1 MRILK
6 VFVLG
11 IIFLSPCAHA
21 DEGMWL
27 LSQLSKSTYKTMSA
41 MGLQLPYNQLYSA
54 KNPSLKDA
62 IVSFG
67 GFCSGVVVSSDG
79 LVFTNHHCGLSSVQQ
94 HSSAEH
100 NYLDNGFVAHSLK
113 EELPNPELFVRFLL
127 YTKDVTKNVMKVVK
141 PKMTESQR
149 NIAID
154 SIRSVIAHQVADKD
168 STLTAD
174 VDAYYGGSEYC
185 LSVYRTFTDVRL
197 VFAPPASV
205 GQFGWDTD
213 NWMWPRHTG
222 DFCVFRIYAGKD
234 NLPADYSPDNVPYH
248 PAYVAPISLSGYQ
261 EGDFSMTLGYPGSTE
276 RYLSSFGVDEMDKN
290 TRQSMID
297 VRGVKL
303 AIWKKAMDENQLIHI
318 AYASKYSESSNYWKN
333 SIGMN
338 KAVEKLNILESRRKI
353 ESVLQQWI
361 AQHKEEQSHINMLS
375 ELAEAYKQRAAVN
388 RAQAY
393 YAESFFNG
401 PELIQFAMQIMN
413 FDFNAG
419 DKQVKAGLE
428 DIVSQYKNYNATL
441 DKKVFKALL
450 KEYECSVDTAFLPDI
465 YKSIKKDYVSADA
478 FIDSLY
484 AKTELKSLKG
494 LQSFLNRDS
503 TYDIMKDPA
512 ILLSTDLMVKYLE
525 MGYAVYKP
533 NTIID
538 KDERELTSALR
549 RMNYEQHYYPD
560 ANSTMRM
567 SYGSIC
573 SYNPKDGV
581 KYNYFTTAQGILEKA
596 RTHQGDHDFLIKPEL
611 LKMLESHDFGQ
622 YGNKK
627 GSMNVCFI
635 SNNDITGGNSGSAMF
650 NEKGE
655 LMGLAFDGNWEAMS
669 SDLKYEPNLQRCI
682 GVDIRYVLF
691 LIDKYGKASN
701 IMDELKIVK

>member
-127 YTKDVTKNVMKVVK
+127 YTKDVTKNVMKAVK

-701 IMDELKIVK
+701 IIDELKIVK

>member
-113 EELPNPELFVRFLL
+113 EELSNPELFVRFLL
-127 YTKDVTKNVMKVVK
+127 YTKDVTKNVMKAVK

-428 DIVSQYKNYNATL
+428 DIVGQYKNYNATL

-478 FIDSLY
+478 FVDSLY

-549 RMNYEQHYYPD
+549 RMNYEKHYYPD

-650 NEKGE
+650 NKKGE

-701 IMDELKIVK
+701 IIDELKIVK